1 MSPSF
6 DLQLDRDRHNPG
18 DSVAGTVVVLEGG
31 RSRSL
36 EVQLGYIEETDD
48 YLEVATSIS
57 TGRLHEGALEAR
69 ASFRFELALPPD
81 GLPNFASR
89 HGRLY
94 WRLDVKS
101 DERGRDSHELRRI
114 DVDL

>member
-1 MSPSF
+1 MSPRF
-6 DLQLDRDRHNPG
+6 DLQLDRDRFNPG
-18 DSVAGTVVVLEGG
+18 DSVAGTVVVREGG

-57 TGRLHEGALEAR
+57 TGHLHRGDLEIG

-81 GLPNFASR
+81 ALPNVTSR
-89 HGRLY
+89 HGQLY

-114 DVDL
+114 EIG

>member
-6 DLQLDRDRHNPG
+6 ELQLDRATYAPG
-18 DSVAGTVVVLEGG
+18 DGVAGTVVVLEGG

-36 EVQLGYIEETDD
+36 EVALAYVEETEDL
-48 YLEVATSIS
+48 LEVATSIS
-57 TGRLHEGALEAR
+57 TGHLHEGPLETGS
-69 ASFRFELALPPD
+69 SFRFELALPPEA
-81 GLPNFASR
+81 LPNFTSQ
-89 HGRLY
+89 HGQLY

-114 DVDL
+114 DVG

>member
-6 DLQLDRDRHNPG
+6 ELQLDRASFQPDDG
-18 DSVAGTVVVLEGG
+18 VAGTVVVLEGG

-36 EVQLGYIEETDD
+36 EVQLGFVEETDD

-57 TGRLHEGALEAR
+57 TGHLHEGNLETG
-69 ASFRFELALPPD
+69 ASFRFELVLPAEAQ
-81 GLPNFASR
+81 PNFDST
-89 HGRLY
+89 HGQLY
-94 WRLDVKS
+94 WRLEVKS

-114 DVDL
+114 TVES

>member
-1 MSPSF
+1 
-6 DLQLDRDRHNPG
+6 LAWAE
-18 DSVAGTVVVLEGG
+18 SV
-31 RSRSL
+31 
-36 EVQLGYIEETDD
+36 
-48 YLEVATSIS
+48 TS
-57 TGRLHEGALEAR
+57 GALEAR

-81 GLPNFASR
+81 GLPNFTSR

-114 DVDL
+114 DVDLCPVRCSARRGG